1 MSQLTNVFLYSAE
14 WIYTRCWGTCC
25 LLHEILIASQVK
37 GIMKQLTLFT
47 GIWATYNFF
56 SYNFRQMLLTAFG
69 FGQHLSN
76 KPHMAFIRA
85 VSYVVGMNVKNVVLK
100 KRSFATFTTPMF
112 NKLWRVKFKKN
123 SFFN

>member
-76 KPHMAFIRA
+76 KPHMAIIRA
-85 VSYVVGMNVKNVVLK
+85 VSYAVGMNVKKRRFKEKKFCHFHNTNVLT
-100 KRSFATFTTPMF
+100 S
-112 NKLWRVKFKKN
+112 
-123 SFFN
+123 SEG